1 VRGQGRAVI
10 YLDHHAATP
19 ISTPVR
25 EAMARAHE
33 QTWGNPE
40 SVHAQGR
47 AARALREA
55 ARHGLAAAL
64 GAKPA
69 DLVLAGSGTEALNL
83 AVLGLAR
90 GAPAGAALLLGAA
103 EHPAVLAPAQQ
114 LQREGFALRLLPVL
128 AGAPFSAE
136 RLQQELSA
144 GPAAIVAVQWVNHE
158 TGTLF
163 PVAEYAAVC
172 RAAGVP
178 MIVDACQAFGRVPID
193 VGALGAAALV
203 VSAAKIGAAAGV
215 SALWHERG
223 RALSPVLHGG
233 QQERGFRPGTAD
245 VAALAGFAAAA
256 RAIDARLRAMP
267 RVGQQRDRIERA
279 ATALGGVVN
288 ADQGPRV
295 ASVSNVSFRGWRG
308 DVLVAALDVEGLCV
322 SAGAACSSGLGTPS
336 PVLQA
341 MYPEE
346 PWRAES
352 ALRISLGPETTDEE
366 VEQAIEIL
374 TRVVKRSGGGG

>member
-1 VRGQGRAVI
+1 VI

-19 ISTPVR
+19 LSTPAR

-33 QTWGNPE
+33 QAWANPE

-47 AARALREA
+47 AARARREA
-55 ARHGLAAAL
+55 ARQELAAAL
-64 GAKPA
+64 GGKPA

-90 GAPAGAALLLGAA
+90 AAPAGAALLLGAA
-103 EHPAVLAPAQQ
+103 EHSAVLAPAEQ
-114 LQREGFALRLLPVL
+114 LQREGRVLRLLPVL

-136 RLQQELSA
+136 RLRQELAA

-172 RAAGVP
+172 RARGVP

-193 VGALGAAALV
+193 VGAPGAAALV

-233 QQERGFRPGTAD
+233 QQERGFRPGSAD
-245 VAALAGFAAAA
+245 VAALAGFGAAA

-267 RVGQQRDRIERA
+267 RLAAQRDRIERA
-279 ATALGGVVN
+279 ARALGGVVN

-295 ASVSNVSFRGWRG
+295 ASVSNVSFSGWRG

-341 MYPEE
+341 MYPDE

-352 ALRISLGPETTDEE
+352 AVRFSLGPETTDEE
-366 VEQAIEIL
+366 VEGAIEIL
-374 TRVVKRSGGGG
+374 ARVVRRAVRA

>member
-1 VRGQGRAVI
+1 VI

-19 ISTPVR
+19 LSEPVR
-25 EAMARAHE
+25 EAMARAHA
-33 QTWGNPE
+33 QAWGTPE

-55 ARHGLAAAL
+55 ARQELAAAL

-90 GAPAGAALLLGAA
+90 GAPAGAAVVVGAV
-103 EHPAVLAPAQQ
+103 EHPAVLAPARQ
-114 LQREGFALRLLPVL
+114 LEREGFSLCVLPVP
-128 AGAPFSAE
+128 AGAPLGVD
-136 RLQQELSA
+136 RLQQQLAA
-144 GPAAIVAVQWVNHE
+144 GPVACVAVQWVNHE
-158 TGTLF
+158 TGTIF
-163 PVAEYAAVC
+163 PVAEYAAAC

-178 MIVDACQAFGRVPID
+178 FVVDACQALGRLPLD

-203 VSAAKIGAAAGV
+203 VSAAKIGGPAGA

-245 VAALAGFAAAA
+245 VAALAGFGAAA
-256 RAIDARLRAMP
+256 RALEGRLQAMP
-267 RVGQQRDRIERA
+267 RVAAQRDRIERA
-279 ATALGGVVN
+279 ACALGGVVN
-288 ADQGPRV
+288 GDAGARV
-295 ASVSNVSFRGWRG
+295 ASVSNVSFPGWRAE
-308 DVLVAALDVEGLCV
+308 VLVAALDVEGMCV
-322 SAGAACSSGLGTPS
+322 SAGAACSSGLGAPS

-341 MYPEE
+341 MYPDE
-346 PWRAES
+346 PWRAEA
-352 ALRISLGPETTDEE
+352 ALRVSLGPETTDEE
-366 VEQAIEIL
+366 VDGAIEIL
-374 TRVVKRSGGGG
+374 TRVLGRSPGASSRS